1 MINADHVPAAV
12 KRLPSLSVAVDP
24 LRSARRSWMF
34 RRLLGSVPLI
44 SALAVV
50 GAAMAW
56 NLQGYPGRANDD
68 EGTYVNR
75 AWAMLNTHH
84 LSNYT
89 YFWDHPFLGWATIAA
104 WAGLTD
110 GFSRD
115 SRAVMVGRELMWIVT
130 LVSCILLYVLARRID
145 IRSAFAVT
153 AVILFGLSPVDIWY
167 HRMVSLDNLA
177 TVWTLAAVVLAAS
190 RRRSWASAIGS
201 GACFAMAFWNKE
213 TILLLLPAVL
223 WLLWQHTD
231 KSTRMA
237 NISSFCVVCFSGVAF
252 YPLMAILKGELLPG
266 TGHVSLWGEEIV
278 YQLFSRQSTGS
289 LLNTHSGTY
298 QQFHTWLT
306 LDPWVILGGT
316 ATIIPGFLIR
326 RLRPFA
332 LAMLFQVAA
341 MVKGGYVPYAFVTA
355 MLPFAALLIAG
366 TADTCWQPVNRTS
379 RPHRK
384 GMIRLTKVAVSHVGK
399 APVTAVAVL
408 FVSVIGPHWLGSLQQ
423 QSRYNG
429 FAAENAAVAWVSEHV
444 ATGDMV
450 VCDAYPWL
458 DIKLRTHATP
468 VYLWQIDSDPQ
479 VMRTELP
486 RGYKSISYML
496 LEPSS
501 SLAFAA
507 LPGRPTLQQAIS
519 HSTVVKRFGTI
530 VIYEVRKLCKLSQG
544 SHVQEEAQAISR
556 GPGQCPYQDG
566 PKRSRRYYRGS
577 SQATY
582 GECEASGPPRAVALG
597 GIDSRAAYLQRSG

>member
-1 MINADHVPAAV
+1 MIDPNRIPVDVERSPSSSVTAD
-12 KRLPSLSVAVDP
+12 RLPT
-24 LRSARRSWMF
+24 ARRSWLF
-34 RRLLGSVPLI
+34 RRLLSCVPFMT
-44 SALAVV
+44 ALVV
-50 GAAMAW
+50 VCAAMAW
-56 NLQGYPGRANDD
+56 NLQGYPGRTNDD
-68 EGTYVNR
+68 EGTYVDR
-75 AWAMLNTHH
+75 AWAMVYTHH

-115 SRAVMVGRELMWIVT
+115 SRSVMIGRELMWIVT
-130 LVSCILLYVLARRID
+130 LVSCILLYVLARRIY
-145 IRSAFAVT
+145 IRPAFAVT

-177 TVWTLAAVVLAAS
+177 TVWALAALVLASS
-190 RRRSWASAIGS
+190 RRRSWAATIGS

-213 TILLLLPAVL
+213 TILLLLPPVL

-231 KSTRMA
+231 KATRLP
-237 NISSFCVVCFSGVAF
+237 NISSFCVVCFSGIAF
-252 YPLMAILKGELLPG
+252 YPLMAILKDELLPG
-266 TGHVSLWGEEIV
+266 PGHVSLWGEEIV

-298 QQFHTWLT
+298 QQFHAWLT

-316 ATIIPGFLIR
+316 AAVIAGFFIR

-332 LAMLFQVAA
+332 LALFFQIAA
-341 MVKGGYVPYAFVTA
+341 MIKGGYVPYAFVTA

-366 TADTCWQPVNRTS
+366 TADTWWQPVNRAD
-379 RPHRK
+379 RRHRK
-384 GMIRLTKVAVSHVGK
+384 GTIRITKVAMSHVGK
-399 APVTAVAVL
+399 VPVIA
-408 FVSVIGPHWLGSLQQ
+408 VIGPHWLSWLQQ

-429 FAAENAAVAWVSEHV
+429 FATEDAAVDWVSEHV
-444 ATGDMV
+444 PKGDMV

-479 VMRTELP
+479 VMHTELP
-486 RGYKSISYML
+486 RGYKSISYMV

-501 SLAFAA
+501 PLTFAA

-519 HSTVVKRFGTI
+519 HSTIIKRFGTI
-530 VIYEVRKLCKLSQG
+530 VIYEVRKL
-544 SHVQEEAQAISR
+544 
-556 GPGQCPYQDG
+556 
-566 PKRSRRYYRGS
+566 
-577 SQATY
+577 
-582 GECEASGPPRAVALG
+582 
-597 GIDSRAAYLQRSG
+597 